1 MLMKTT
7 RVKAVGWLLILLGAL
22 VVIFSFK
29 IKIFFPGLAPNTGTV
44 VRWITLVAAV
54 GVLICLSGIW
64 VLSRTVKTVRWI
76 ARILSVLII
85 LFWGFFITAPLVGSI
100 RGEHSSGPLS
110 MHDRMGL
117 TLMFAWL
124 LGLALAWKWELAGAA
139 LTLTAILIDAFFI
152 NWKVV
157 AGLGMLPPITA
168 LLFLLCW
175 WMGRQSRQDKHNA

>member
-1 MLMKTT
+1 MKTT
-7 RVKAVGWLLILLGAL
+7 HIKAIGWLLILLGAL
-22 VVIFSFK
+22 VVIFSGKSFV
-29 IKIFFPGLAPNTGTV
+29 APNTGVV

-64 VLSRTVKTVRWI
+64 VLFRTVFRTVKTFRWI

-85 LFWGFFITAPLVGSI
+85 LFWGVFITAGLVGI
-100 RGEHSSGPLS
+100 VRGEQTWPLS

-124 LGLALAWKWELAGAA
+124 LGLALAWRWELAVAT
-139 LTLTAILIDAFFI
+139 LTLAAFLIEAFFI
-152 NWKVV
+152 NWRVV
-157 AGLGMLPPITA
+157 AGLGILPPITA

-175 WMGRQSRQDKHNA
+175 WVGRQSRQDKHDA